1 VIIGILELEI
11 RLPLA
16 NSLKD
21 KRRLLK
27 SLIVRLRNNFNVSV
41 SEIGYQDQWRKAL
54 IGIGIVTNE
63 TKFAHR
69 ILFRIIEYIK
79 NSKEFSLIDSKM
91 EII

>member
-1 VIIGILELEI
+1 MIIGILELEI
-11 RLPLA
+11 WLSSA

-27 SLIVRLRNNFNVSV
+27 GLIARLRNNFNVSV

-79 NSKEFSLIDSKM
+79 NSKELFLVDSKM
-91 EII
+91 EIM

>member
-1 VIIGILELEI
+1 
-11 RLPLA
+11 
-16 NSLKD
+16 
-21 KRRLLK
+21 
-27 SLIVRLRNNFNVSV
+27 V

-79 NSKEFSLIDSKM
+79 NSKELFLVDSKM
-91 EII
+91 EIM